1 MIKRTFADIPIY
13 DFDEIDSTNKYG
25 LENLNAIKSDFLNE
39 STWVKAVVTARQQT
53 DGKGR
58 RDRQWVSEPD
68 SALLASF
75 IIEPK
80 FFGTM
85 LDTTLLITCVNK
97 ILNGLNVP
105 SKVKW
110 PNDIT
115 VETEVATKKL
125 SGVLT
130 QIAGDY
136 LVIGVGIN
144 IKTIEH
150 SEIADVAC
158 LNDFEVQIDRDEL
171 LKIILNEIVNLKDSD
186 YVFEH
191 VLEKYKSMSSTLGR
205 QVRIESMNETIEGKA
220 IDIAIT
226 GSLVIEMPDGRV
238 VELSEGDVIH
248 LR

>member
-25 LENLNAIKSDFLNE
+25 LENLNAIKSDFLSE
-39 STWVKAVVTARQQT
+39 SNWVKAVVTARQQT

-68 SALLASF
+68 SSLLASF

-97 ILNGLNVP
+97 ILNGLDVP
-105 SKVKW
+105 SKIKW
-110 PNDIT
+110 PNDVT
-115 VETEVATKKL
+115 VDSAEGTKKL

-144 IKTIEH
+144 IKNIEH
-150 SEIADVAC
+150 SEITNVAC

-186 YVFEH
+186 YVFEN